1 MRSTGHRIT
10 RRETL
15 GLAGLAGATYLASC
29 GGRPDAAG
37 NGAPVAE
44 AQTPSC
50 VLVPEVTEGPYF
62 VDLELRRS
70 DIRANSSGGPARAGI
85 PLELTI
91 RTVEVG
97 AGGRCTPYEGAAVD
111 VWHCDA
117 GGEYSAVGSD
127 TDFLRGYQVTG
138 ANGAVSFRTI
148 FPGWY
153 RGRAIHIH
161 LKVRTYDGASQT
173 YEYTSQLFFSE
184 TTIAQAF
191 SVSPY
196 SGNAMPDTSNAADGI
211 YAETGGTSLVGM
223 SGSASAGY
231 AGTVT
236 LGLTGLPEEDAAEA
250 RLLGTAWTRDR
261 RGRRALQARL
271 QLEERMGG
279 IRMRLMREGR
289 TIASERFAR
298 VRRGTA
304 ALGLAVGRDV
314 AAGPGLLVITARDS
328 GSAERTIR
336 RRVRVPRD
344 ARERSA

>member
-1 MRSTGHRIT
+1 VAGRTPLAWAPRS
-10 RRETL
+10 RR
-15 GLAGLAGATYLASC
+15 
-29 GGRPDAAG
+29 R
-37 NGAPVAE
+37 
-44 AQTPSC
+44 QTPSC
-50 VLVPEVTEGPYF
+50 VLVPEVTEGLYF

-91 RTVEVG
+91 RIVEVG

-138 ANGAVSFRTI
+138 ANGGVTFRTI

-184 TTIAQAF
+184 TTIAQAY

-196 SGNAMPDTSNAADGI
+196 SGNACRTPPTQPTASTRRPAAR
-211 YAETGGTSLVGM
+211 
-223 SGSASAGY
+223 ASWA
-231 AGTVT
+231 
-236 LGLTGLPEEDAAEA
+236 
-250 RLLGTAWTRDR
+250 
-261 RGRRALQARL
+261 
-271 QLEERMGG
+271 
-279 IRMRLMREGR
+279 
-289 TIASERFAR
+289 
-298 VRRGTA
+298 
-304 ALGLAVGRDV
+304 
-314 AAGPGLLVITARDS
+314 
-328 GSAERTIR
+328 
-336 RRVRVPRD
+336 
-344 ARERSA
+344 